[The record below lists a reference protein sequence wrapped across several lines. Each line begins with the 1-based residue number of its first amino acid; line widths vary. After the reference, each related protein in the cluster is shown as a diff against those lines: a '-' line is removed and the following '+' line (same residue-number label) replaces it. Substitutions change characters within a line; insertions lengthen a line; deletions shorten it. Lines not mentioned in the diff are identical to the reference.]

1 MQHCGKE
8 GGRMRRRL
16 TANLGLKILAFFS
29 AVLMWFVVVNI
40 DDPVTDKTYNGIPVS
55 VINEEV
61 VTTTNRTYQIV
72 DNTQE
77 VMVTVS
83 ANRSVLNKIRS
94 EDIVAV
100 ADMKELSLGTQ
111 IPIEVSIPGYKYEKV
126 YSSPGNLQVK
136 IEDEAKNNFPITP
149 STIGTVREGYVL
161 GDLKPN
167 PEKVTL
173 RGPKSVI
180 DSISKVVAEANVS
193 GLSENADIE
202 GRLIL
207 YDANNNVIDQTLLAN
222 NLGKDGVS
230 VRVTLHQIRS
240 VPVKPDT
247 SMLTPAEGCKVGS
260 VNVEPREVRVTGE
273 EDDLDKLEEIEIPAE
288 ELDISDLSER
298 TERIIDISS
307 YLPDGV
313 SLVEENARSVVVTI
327 QIEQPGVKY
336 YEVSTS
342 SITVNNLSEDL
353 ELSYGAVDLEIQV
366 RGPAETLKV
375 FTVAKKVSI
384 DLKNYQTPGI
394 YLVPVAVEL
403 PEGCSLV
410 DSEEVEIILE
420 KITEDEQVE

>member
-1 MQHCGKE
+1 
-8 GGRMRRRL
+8 MRRRL
-16 TANLGLKILAFFS
+16 TANLGLKVLAFFS
-29 AVLMWFVVVNI
+29 AVFMWLVVVNI
-40 DDPVTDKTYNGIPVS
+40 DDPVTEKTYTGIPVS

-94 EDIVAV
+94 EDIIAV

-111 IPIEVSIPGYKYEKV
+111 IPIEVSIPRYKYEKV
-126 YSSPGNLQVK
+126 YTSPVNLQVK

-180 DSISKVVAEANVS
+180 DSISRVVAEANVS

-207 YDANNNVIDQTLLAN
+207 YDVNNNVIDQTLLAN

-240 VPVKPDT
+240 VPVKPDS
-247 SMLTPAEGCKVGS
+247 SMITAATGRKVS
-260 VNVEPREVRVTGE
+260 NVMVEPKEVRVTGE
-273 EDDLDKLEEIEIPAE
+273 EEDLDKLDEIEIPAE
-288 ELDISDLSER
+288 DLAISDLTER
-298 TERIIDISS
+298 TERMVDISS
-307 YLPDGV
+307 YLPEGV
-313 SLVEENARSVVVTI
+313 TLVDENAGSVVVTI
-327 QIEQPGVKY
+327 LIEQPGVKN

-342 SITVNNLSEDL
+342 SITVNNLAEDL
-353 ELSYGAVDLEIQV
+353 ELSYGSVDLEIQI
-366 RGPAETLKV
+366 RGPEEILKV
-375 FTVAKKVSI
+375 FTVAKRVSI
-384 DLKNYQTPGI
+384 DLKIYQSPGT
-394 YLVPVAVEL
+394 YLVPVTVEL
-403 PEGCSLV
+403 PDGCTLV
-410 DSEEVEIILE
+410 DSDEVEIILE
-420 KITEDEQVE
+420 KKTEYDQEE

>member
-1 MQHCGKE
+1 MQRCGKE
-8 GGRMRRRL
+8 GGRMKRRL
-16 TANLGLKILAFFS
+16 TANLGLKVLAFFS
-29 AVLMWFVVVNI
+29 AVLMWFLVVNI
-40 DDPVTDKTYNGIPVS
+40 DDPVTEKTYTGIPVS

-77 VMVTVS
+77 VTVTVS
-83 ANRSVLNKIRS
+83 ANRSVLNKIRA
-94 EDIVAV
+94 EDIVAI

-111 IPIEVSIPGYKYEKV
+111 IPIDVSIPGYKYEKV
-126 YSSPGNLQVK
+126 FSSPGNLQVK

-149 STIGTVREGYVL
+149 ATIGTVREGYVL
-161 GDLKPN
+161 GEIKSN

-180 DSISKVVAEANVS
+180 DSISRVVAEANVS
-193 GLSENADIE
+193 GLSENSDIE

-247 SMLTPAEGCKVGS
+247 SMITAAAGCKVS
-260 VNVEPREVRVTGE
+260 AVNIEPREVRVTGKE
-273 EDDLDKLEEIEIPAE
+273 EDLDKLDAIEIPAE
-288 ELDISDLSER
+288 DLTISDLSER
-298 TERIIDISS
+298 TERIVDISS

-313 SLVEENARSVVVTI
+313 SLVEENASSVVMTI
-327 QIEQPGVKY
+327 LIEQPGVKN

-342 SITVNNLSEDL
+342 SITVNNLAENL

-366 RGPAETLKV
+366 KGPAEVLKV

-403 PEGCSLV
+403 PDGCTLL
-410 DSEEVEIILE
+410 DTEEVEIILE
-420 KITEDEQVE
+420 KKTEDDQEE

>member
-1 MQHCGKE
+1 
-8 GGRMRRRL
+8 MRRRL
-16 TANLGLKILAFFS
+16 TANLGLKVLAFFS

-40 DDPVTDKTYNGIPVS
+40 DDPVTDKTYTGIPVS

-111 IPIEVSIPGYKYEKV
+111 IPIEVSIPGYKYEKA
-126 YSSPGNLQVK
+126 YSSPVNLQVK

-180 DSISKVVAEANVS
+180 DSISRVVAEANVS

-247 SMLTPAEGCKVGS
+247 SMITAATGCKVSS
-260 VNVEPREVRVTGE
+260 VTVEPREVRVTGE
-273 EDDLDKLEEIEIPAE
+273 EEDLDKLDEIEIPAE
-288 ELDISDLSER
+288 DLTISDLSER
-298 TERIIDISS
+298 TEKIIDISA

-313 SLVEENARSVVVTI
+313 TLVEENARSVVLTI
-327 QIEQPGVKY
+327 QIEQPGVKN

-342 SITVNNLSEDL
+342 SITVNNLAEDL

-366 RGPAETLKV
+366 RGPAEALKV

-384 DLKNYQTPGI
+384 DLKNYETPGT
-394 YLVPVAVEL
+394 YLVPVVVEL
-403 PEGCSLV
+403 PEGCTLV

-420 KITEDEQVE
+420 KKTEDEQEE

>member
-29 AVLMWFVVVNI
+29 AVFMWLVVVNI
-40 DDPVTDKTYNGIPVS
+40 DDPVTEKTYTGIPVS

-94 EDIVAV
+94 EDIIAV

-111 IPIEVSIPGYKYEKV
+111 IPIEVSIPRYKYEKV
-126 YSSPGNLQVK
+126 YTSPVNLQVK

-180 DSISKVVAEANVS
+180 DSISRVVAEANVS

-207 YDANNNVIDQTLLAN
+207 YDVNNNVIDQTLLAN

-240 VPVKPDT
+240 VPVKPDS
-247 SMLTPAEGCKVGS
+247 SMITAATGCKVS
-260 VNVEPREVRVTGE
+260 NVMVEPKEVRVTGE
-273 EDDLDKLEEIEIPAE
+273 EEDLDKLDEIEIPAE
-288 ELDISDLSER
+288 DLAISDLTER
-298 TERIIDISS
+298 TERMVDISS
-307 YLPDGV
+307 YLPEGV
-313 SLVEENARSVVVTI
+313 TLVDENAGSVVVTI
-327 QIEQPGVKY
+327 LIEQPGVKN

-342 SITVNNLSEDL
+342 SITVNNLAEDL
-353 ELSYGAVDLEIQV
+353 ELSYGSVDLEIQI
-366 RGPAETLKV
+366 RGPEEILKV
-375 FTVAKKVSI
+375 FTVAKRVSI
-384 DLKNYQTPGI
+384 DLKIYQSPGT
-394 YLVPVAVEL
+394 YLVPVTVEL
-403 PEGCSLV
+403 PDGCTLV
-410 DSEEVEIILE
+410 DSDEVEIILE
-420 KITEDEQVE
+420 KKTEYDQEE

>member
-1 MQHCGKE
+1 
-8 GGRMRRRL
+8 MRRRL
-16 TANLGLKILAFFS
+16 TANLGLKVLAFFS
-29 AVLMWFVVVNI
+29 AVFMWLVVVNI
-40 DDPVTDKTYNGIPVS
+40 DDPVTEKTYTGIPVS

-94 EDIVAV
+94 EDIIAV

-111 IPIEVSIPGYKYEKV
+111 IPIEVSIPRYKYEKV
-126 YSSPGNLQVK
+126 YTSPVNLQVK

-180 DSISKVVAEANVS
+180 DSISRVVAEANVS

-207 YDANNNVIDQTLLAN
+207 YDVNNNVIDQTLLAN

-240 VPVKPDT
+240 VPVKPDS
-247 SMLTPAEGCKVGS
+247 SMITAATGCKVS
-260 VNVEPREVRVTGE
+260 NVMVEPKEVRVTGE
-273 EDDLDKLEEIEIPAE
+273 EEDLDKLDEIEIPAE
-288 ELDISDLSER
+288 DLAISDLTER
-298 TERIIDISS
+298 TERMVDISS
-307 YLPDGV
+307 YLPEGV
-313 SLVEENARSVVVTI
+313 TLVDENAGSVVVTI
-327 QIEQPGVKY
+327 LLEQPGVKN

-342 SITVNNLSEDL
+342 SITVNNLAEDL
-353 ELSYGAVDLEIQV
+353 ELSYGSVDLEIQI
-366 RGPAETLKV
+366 RGPEEILKV
-375 FTVAKKVSI
+375 FTVAKRVSI
-384 DLKNYQTPGI
+384 DLKIYQSPGT
-394 YLVPVAVEL
+394 YLVPVTVEL
-403 PEGCSLV
+403 PDGCTLV
-410 DSEEVEIILE
+410 DSDEVEIILE
-420 KITEDEQVE
+420 KKTEYDQEE

>member
-1 MQHCGKE
+1 MQRCGKE
-8 GGRMRRRL
+8 GGRMKRRL
-16 TANLGLKILAFFS
+16 TANLGLKVLAFFS
-29 AVLMWFVVVNI
+29 AVLMWFLVVNI
-40 DDPVTDKTYNGIPVS
+40 DDPVTEKTYTGIPVS

-77 VMVTVS
+77 VTVTVS
-83 ANRSVLNKIRS
+83 ANRSVLNKIRA
-94 EDIVAV
+94 EDIVAI

-111 IPIEVSIPGYKYEKV
+111 IPIDVSIPGYKYEKV
-126 YSSPGNLQVK
+126 FSSPGNLQVK

-149 STIGTVREGYVL
+149 ATIGTVREGYVL
-161 GDLKPN
+161 GEIKPN

-180 DSISKVVAEANVS
+180 DSISRVVAEANVS
-193 GLSENADIE
+193 GLSENSDIE

-240 VPVKPDT
+240 VSVKPDT
-247 SMLTPAEGCKVGS
+247 SMITAAAGCKVS
-260 VNVEPREVRVTGE
+260 AVNIEPREVRVTGKE
-273 EDDLDKLEEIEIPAE
+273 EDLDKLDAIEIPAE
-288 ELDISDLSER
+288 DLTISDLSER
-298 TERIIDISS
+298 TERIIDISP

-313 SLVEENARSVVVTI
+313 SLVEENASSVVMTI
-327 QIEQPGVKY
+327 LIEQPGVKN

-342 SITVNNLSEDL
+342 SITVNNLAENL

-366 RGPAETLKV
+366 KGPAEVLKV

-403 PEGCSLV
+403 PDGCTLL
-410 DSEEVEIILE
+410 DTEEVEIILE
-420 KITEDEQVE
+420 KKTEDDQEE

>member
-1 MQHCGKE
+1 
-8 GGRMRRRL
+8 MRRRL
-16 TANLGLKILAFFS
+16 TANLGLKVLAFFS

-40 DDPVTDKTYNGIPVS
+40 DDPVTDKTYTGIPVS

-111 IPIEVSIPGYKYEKV
+111 IPIEVSIPGYKYEKA
-126 YSSPGNLQVK
+126 YSSPVNLQVK

-180 DSISKVVAEANVS
+180 DSISRVVAEANVS

-247 SMLTPAEGCKVGS
+247 SMITAATGCKVSS
-260 VNVEPREVRVTGE
+260 VTVEPREVRVTGE
-273 EDDLDKLEEIEIPAE
+273 EEDLDKLDEIEIPAE
-288 ELDISDLSER
+288 DLTISDLSER
-298 TERIIDISS
+298 TEKIIDISA

-313 SLVEENARSVVVTI
+313 TLVEENARSVVLTI
-327 QIEQPGVKY
+327 QIEQPGVKN

-342 SITVNNLSEDL
+342 SITVNHLAEDL

-366 RGPAETLKV
+366 RGPAEALKV

-384 DLKNYQTPGI
+384 DLKNYETPGT
-394 YLVPVAVEL
+394 YLVPVVVEL
-403 PEGCSLV
+403 PEGCTLV

-420 KITEDEQVE
+420 KKTEDEQEE

>member
-1 MQHCGKE
+1 
-8 GGRMRRRL
+8 MRRRL
-16 TANLGLKILAFFS
+16 TANLGLKVLAFFS
-29 AVLMWFVVVNI
+29 AVLMWLVVVNI
-40 DDPVTDKTYNGIPVS
+40 DDPVTEKTYTGIPVS

-72 DNTQE
+72 DDTQE
-77 VMVTVS
+77 VVVTVS

-111 IPIEVSIPGYKYEKV
+111 IPIEVSIPGFKYEKV
-126 YSSPGNLQVK
+126 FTSPGNLQVK

-161 GDLKPN
+161 GELKSN

-180 DSISKVVAEANVS
+180 DSISRVVAEANVS

-230 VRVTLHQIRS
+230 VRVTLHQIKS
-240 VPVKPDT
+240 VPVKLDT
-247 SMLTPAEGCKVGS
+247 SMITAASGCRIS
-260 VNVEPREVRVTGE
+260 AVNVEPREVRVTGKE
-273 EDDLDKLEEIEIPAE
+273 EDLNKLDEIEIPAE
-288 ELDISDLSER
+288 DLTISNLSER
-298 TERIIDISS
+298 TERMVDVSP

-313 SLVEENARSVVVTI
+313 TLVEENASSVVITI
-327 QIEQPGVKY
+327 LIEQPGVKN

-342 SITVNNLSEDL
+342 SITVKNLANDL
-353 ELSYGAVDLEIQV
+353 EISYRAVDLEIQV
-366 RGPAETLKV
+366 KGPAEILKV
-375 FTVAKKVSI
+375 FTLAKKVSI
-384 DLKNYQTPGI
+384 DLKEYQDAGT
-394 YLVPVAVEL
+394 YLVPVVVEL
-403 PEGCSLV
+403 PDGCTLV
-410 DSEEVEIILE
+410 DREEVEIILE
-420 KITEDEQVE
+420 KKTEDDQEE

>member
-1 MQHCGKE
+1 
-8 GGRMRRRL
+8 MRRRL
-16 TANLGLKILAFFS
+16 TANLGLKVLAFFS
-29 AVLMWFVVVNI
+29 AVLMWLVVVNI
-40 DDPVTDKTYNGIPVS
+40 DDPVTEKTYTGVPVS

-72 DNTQE
+72 DDTQE
-77 VMVTVS
+77 VVVTVS

-111 IPIEVSIPGYKYEKV
+111 IPIEVSIPGFKYEKV
-126 YSSPGNLQVK
+126 FTSPGNLQVK

-161 GDLKPN
+161 GELKSN

-180 DSISKVVAEANVS
+180 DSISRVVAEANVS

-230 VRVTLHQIRS
+230 VRVTLHQIKS
-240 VPVKPDT
+240 VPVKLDT
-247 SMLTPAEGCKVGS
+247 SMITAASGCRIS
-260 VNVEPREVRVTGE
+260 AVNVEPREVRVTGKE
-273 EDDLDKLEEIEIPAE
+273 EDLDKLDEIEIPAE
-288 ELDISDLSER
+288 DFTISNLSER
-298 TERIIDISS
+298 TERMVDVSP

-313 SLVEENARSVVVTI
+313 TLVEENASSVVVTI
-327 QIEQPGVKY
+327 LIEQPGVKN

-342 SITVNNLSEDL
+342 SITVKNLANDL
-353 ELSYGAVDLEIQV
+353 EISYRAVDLEIQV
-366 RGPAETLKV
+366 KGPAEILKV
-375 FTVAKKVSI
+375 FTLAKKVSI
-384 DLKNYQTPGI
+384 DLKEYQDAGT
-394 YLVPVAVEL
+394 YLVPVVVEL
-403 PEGCSLV
+403 PDGCTLV
-410 DSEEVEIILE
+410 DREEVEIILE
-420 KITEDEQVE
+420 EKTEDDLEE

>member
-1 MQHCGKE
+1 
-8 GGRMRRRL
+8 MRRRL
-16 TANLGLKILAFFS
+16 TANLGLKVLAFFS
-29 AVLMWFVVVNI
+29 AVLMWLVVVNI
-40 DDPVTDKTYNGIPVS
+40 DDPVTEKTYTGVPVS

-72 DNTQE
+72 DDTQE
-77 VMVTVS
+77 VVVTVS

-111 IPIEVSIPGYKYEKV
+111 IPIEVSIPGFKYEKV
-126 YSSPGNLQVK
+126 FTSPGNLQVK

-161 GDLKPN
+161 GELKSN

-180 DSISKVVAEANVS
+180 DSISRVVAEANVS

-230 VRVTLHQIRS
+230 VRVTLHQIKS
-240 VPVKPDT
+240 VPVKLDT
-247 SMLTPAEGCKVGS
+247 SMITAASGCRIS
-260 VNVEPREVRVTGE
+260 AVNVEPREVRVTGKE
-273 EDDLDKLEEIEIPAE
+273 EDLDKLDEIEIPAE
-288 ELDISDLSER
+288 DFTISNLSER
-298 TERIIDISS
+298 TERMVDVSP

-313 SLVEENARSVVVTI
+313 TLVEENASSVVVTI
-327 QIEQPGVKY
+327 LIEQPGVKN

-342 SITVNNLSEDL
+342 SMTVKNLANDL
-353 ELSYGAVDLEIQV
+353 EISYRAVDLEIQV
-366 RGPAETLKV
+366 KGPAEILKV
-375 FTVAKKVSI
+375 FTLAKKVSI
-384 DLKNYQTPGI
+384 DLKEYQDAGT
-394 YLVPVAVEL
+394 YLVPVVVEL
-403 PEGCSLV
+403 PDGCTLV
-410 DSEEVEIILE
+410 DREEVEIILE
-420 KITEDEQVE
+420 EKTEDDLEE

>member
-1 MQHCGKE
+1 
-8 GGRMRRRL
+8 MRRRL
-16 TANLGLKILAFFS
+16 TANLGLKVLAFFS

-40 DDPVTDKTYNGIPVS
+40 DDPVTDKTYTGIPVS

-111 IPIEVSIPGYKYEKV
+111 IPIEVSIPGYKYEKA
-126 YSSPGNLQVK
+126 YSSPVNLQVK

-180 DSISKVVAEANVS
+180 DSISRVVAEANVS

-247 SMLTPAEGCKVGS
+247 SMITAATGCKVSS
-260 VNVEPREVRVTGE
+260 VTVEPREVRVTGE
-273 EDDLDKLEEIEIPAE
+273 EEELDKLDEIEIPAE
-288 ELDISDLSER
+288 DLTISDLSER
-298 TERIIDISS
+298 TEKIIDISA

-313 SLVEENARSVVVTI
+313 TLVEENARSVVLTI
-327 QIEQPGVKY
+327 QIEQPGVKN

-342 SITVNNLSEDL
+342 SITVNNLAEDL

-366 RGPAETLKV
+366 RGPAEALKV

-384 DLKNYQTPGI
+384 DLKNYETPGT
-394 YLVPVAVEL
+394 YLVPVVVEL
-403 PEGCSLV
+403 PEGCTLV

-420 KITEDEQVE
+420 KKTEDEQEE

>member
-1 MQHCGKE
+1 MQRCGKE
-8 GGRMRRRL
+8 GGRMKRRL
-16 TANLGLKILAFFS
+16 TANLGLKVLAFFS
-29 AVLMWFVVVNI
+29 AVLMWFLVVNI
-40 DDPVTDKTYNGIPVS
+40 DDPVTEKTYTGIPVS

-61 VTTTNRTYQIV
+61 VTMTNRTYQIV

-77 VMVTVS
+77 VTVTVS
-83 ANRSVLNKIRS
+83 ANRSVLNKIRA
-94 EDIVAV
+94 EDIVAI

-111 IPIEVSIPGYKYEKV
+111 IPIDVSIPGYKYEKV
-126 YSSPGNLQVK
+126 FSSPGNLQVK

-149 STIGTVREGYVL
+149 ATIGTVREGYVL
-161 GDLKPN
+161 GEIKPN

-180 DSISKVVAEANVS
+180 DSISRVVAEANVS
-193 GLSENADIE
+193 GLSENSDIE

-240 VPVKPDT
+240 VSVKPDT
-247 SMLTPAEGCKVGS
+247 SMITAAAGCKVS
-260 VNVEPREVRVTGE
+260 AVNIEPREVRVTGKE
-273 EDDLDKLEEIEIPAE
+273 EDLDKLDAIEIPAE
-288 ELDISDLSER
+288 DLTISDLSER
-298 TERIIDISS
+298 TERIIDISP

-313 SLVEENARSVVVTI
+313 SLVEENASSVVMTI
-327 QIEQPGVKY
+327 LIEQPGVKN

-342 SITVNNLSEDL
+342 SITVNNLAENL

-366 RGPAETLKV
+366 KGPAEVLKV

-403 PEGCSLV
+403 PDGCTLL
-410 DSEEVEIILE
+410 DTEEVEIILE
-420 KITEDEQVE
+420 KKTEDDQEE

>member
-1 MQHCGKE
+1 
-8 GGRMRRRL
+8 MRRRL
-16 TANLGLKILAFFS
+16 TANLGLKVLAFFS
-29 AVLMWFVVVNI
+29 AVFMWLVVVNI
-40 DDPVTDKTYNGIPVS
+40 DDPVTEKTYTGIPVS

-94 EDIVAV
+94 EDIIAV

-111 IPIEVSIPGYKYEKV
+111 IPIEVSIPRYKYEKV
-126 YSSPGNLQVK
+126 YTSPVNLQVK

-180 DSISKVVAEANVS
+180 DSISRVVAEANVS

-207 YDANNNVIDQTLLAN
+207 YDVNNNVIDQTLLAN

-240 VPVKPDT
+240 VPVKPDS
-247 SMLTPAEGCKVGS
+247 SMITAATGCKVS
-260 VNVEPREVRVTGE
+260 NVMVEPKEVRVTGE
-273 EDDLDKLEEIEIPAE
+273 EEDLDKLDEIEIPAE
-288 ELDISDLSER
+288 DLAISDLTER
-298 TERIIDISS
+298 TERMVDISS
-307 YLPDGV
+307 YLPEGV
-313 SLVEENARSVVVTI
+313 TLVDENAGSVVVTI
-327 QIEQPGVKY
+327 LIEQPGVKN

-342 SITVNNLSEDL
+342 SITVNNLAEDL
-353 ELSYGAVDLEIQV
+353 ELSYGSVDLEIQI
-366 RGPAETLKV
+366 RGPEEILKV
-375 FTVAKKVSI
+375 FTVAKRVSI
-384 DLKNYQTPGI
+384 DLKIYQSPGT
-394 YLVPVAVEL
+394 YLVPVTVEL
-403 PEGCSLV
+403 PDGCTLV
-410 DSEEVEIILE
+410 DSDEVEIILE
-420 KITEDEQVE
+420 KKTEYDQEE